1 MYHRI
6 SSVLIFFCLLIGC
19 SSPTQAVS
27 TVTIKVDGT
36 SKVVPITTEI
46 SISDVLRKNNI
57 TPGLLDRVN
66 PPPSSRVSD
75 GMIIEIVRVEEKIV
89 VEQVPIPFQRR
100 TVPNESLPA
109 GQTQLLN
116 AGIAGVAE
124 VTYRI
129 TYEDGVEVGQR
140 NEIRRVEITLPKDEV
155 VMVGSQ
161 GDLPTVTVNG
171 TLTYISGRNIWI
183 TRQNSA
189 NKRPLTDDGGV
200 DGRVFEL
207 SEDGQRLLFTRNNS
221 EIGRFGGDGATAE
234 AVSPEQQLD
243 NSLWVIFDTAAQE
256 PEAVRLDLNNIL
268 YAEWV
273 PGTERT
279 IVYSTAEPRPGW
291 PGWQANNDLWTAQ
304 ISATGAIISP
314 ERLLEPSSGG
324 VYGFYGTYFDF
335 SPDGVTLAWAQPD
348 AVGVLIPD
356 YESGEDDGEETATI
370 EPTPVETI
378 EPEAS
383 EEPDQT
389 SGLPPGYTRQTLA
402 SFAPRNAYDFVW
414 VPGLAWSPDGG
425 VLITTLHGDP
435 LGGEAPEDSP
445 IFNLAALLLEG
456 AVKIDLGAQVGMWSM
471 AQYGPLD
478 EDNAGGLLA
487 FLQSTNPLDSVSSR
501 YQLIVMDRDGSNRRI
516 AFPSAD
522 EPGLSPG
529 DLDYKGFVWSP
540 NGREIALIYQGN
552 LFLVDVITG
561 LKQQITQDG
570 QAGSPRWAP

>member
-1 MYHRI
+1 MHRHI
-6 SSVLIFFCLLIGC
+6 YPLLIVICLLIGC
-19 SSPTQAVS
+19 GTPTQAGP
-27 TVTIKVDGT
+27 TVTIIVDGT
-36 SKVVPITTEI
+36 SKIVPITSEA
-46 SISDVLRKNNI
+46 SISDVLRENDI
-57 TPGLLDRVN
+57 TLGNLDRVN
-66 PPPSSRVSD
+66 PPLRNRVSN
-75 GMIIEIVRVEEKIV
+75 GMTIQIVRVEEQTVI
-89 VEQVPIPFQRR
+89 EEVPIPFERR
-100 TVPNESLPA
+100 TVPNESLPV
-109 GQTQLLN
+109 GQSQILN
-116 AGIAGVAE
+116 AGVAGVAQ

-129 TYEDGVEVGQR
+129 IYEDGIEVGQR
-140 NEIRRVEITLPKDEV
+140 IEINRVPITLPKDEV

-171 TLTYISGRNIWI
+171 TLAYSSGSNVWI

-207 SEDGQRLLFTRNNS
+207 SEDGQRLLFTRNNDKT
-221 EIGRFGGDGATAE
+221 GRFGEDNSTAE
-234 AVSPEQQLD
+234 AVSSEQQLD
-243 NSLWVIFDTAAQE
+243 NSLWAIFDTAAQE

-304 ISATGAIISP
+304 ISATGAIIRP

-324 VYGFYGTYFDF
+324 VYGFFGTFFHF

-356 YESGEDDGEETATI
+356 YAASEDEDEETATI
-370 EPTPVETI
+370 EPTPTEVL

-383 EEPDQT
+383 EEPDLP
-389 SGLPPGYTRQTLA
+389 SELPPGYTRETLA

-414 VPGLAWSPDGG
+414 VPGLAWAPDGG

-445 IFNLAALLLEG
+445 IFNLAALLIEG
-456 AVKIDLGAQVGMWSM
+456 AVKIDLRAQVGMWSM
-471 AQYGPLD
+471 AQYGPVD
-478 EDNAGGLLA
+478 EDGAGGLLA

-501 YQLIVMDRDGSNRRI
+501 YQLIVMDRDGSNRRLI
-516 AFPSAD
+516 YPAD
-522 EPGLSPG
+522 DQPGLSPG

-540 NGREIALIYQGN
+540 DGRQIALIYQGN
-552 LFLVDVITG
+552 LFLVDVVTG
-561 LKQQITQDG
+561 LAQQITQDG

>member
-1 MYHRI
+1 
-6 SSVLIFFCLLIGC
+6 LG
-19 SSPTQAVS
+19 
-27 TVTIKVDGT
+27 
-36 SKVVPITTEI
+36 
-46 SISDVLRKNNI
+46 N
-57 TPGLLDRVN
+57 LDRVN
-66 PPPSSRVSD
+66 PPLRNRVSD
-75 GMIIEIVRVEEKIV
+75 GMIIQIVRVEERTVI
-89 VEQVPIPFQRR
+89 EEVPIPFERR

-109 GQTQLLN
+109 GQSQILN
-116 AGIAGVAE
+116 AGVAGVAQ

-129 TYEDGVEVGQR
+129 IYEDGVEVGQR
-140 NEIRRVEITLPKDEV
+140 SEINRVEITPPKPEV

-171 TLTYISGRNIWI
+171 TLAYISGRNVWI

-207 SEDGQRLLFTRNNS
+207 SEDGQRLLFTRNNE
-221 EIGRFGGDGATAE
+221 EIGRFGGENATTE
-234 AVSPEQQLD
+234 AANPEQQLD

-256 PEAVRLDLNNIL
+256 PEVVRLDLNNIL

-304 ISATGAIISP
+304 ISATGAIIRP
-314 ERLLEPSSGG
+314 QRLLEPSSGG

-348 AVGVLIPD
+348 AVGVLIPN
-356 YESGEDDGEETATI
+356 YATGEDEGEETATI
-370 EPTPVETI
+370 EPTPTETV

-383 EEPDQT
+383 EEPDLP
-389 SGLPPGYTRQTLA
+389 SELPPGYTRETLA

-445 IFNLAALLLEG
+445 IFNLVALLIEG
-456 AVKIDLGAQVGMWSM
+456 AVKIDLGVQVGMWSM
-471 AQYGPLD
+471 AQYSPVD
-478 EDNAGGLLA
+478 EDATGGLLA

-501 YQLIVMDRDGSNRRI
+501 YQLIVMDRDGSNRRLI
-516 AFPSAD
+516 YPTD
-522 EPGLSPG
+522 DQPGLSPG

-540 NGREIALIYQGN
+540 DGRQIALIYQGN

-561 LKQQITQDG
+561 LAQQITQDG